1 MRKTKENIEKMKRE
15 SLEAVHTHAHTSSF
29 SEIIKYFRKRKK
41 SIINEGSKEQLP
53 LNKREQAAI
62 TLLALVVTIVVLI
75 LLAGVSINLVIGNN
89 GIMQKALKA
98 KKDMEQAAKEEQE
111 GLSALEERLNSLNT
125 ANAPVLLTGMT
136 PIKFTMPTDTKMG
149 ETVET
154 TTDDEAW
161 YSYGITSETKKWAN
175 AKTQDGSMWVWIP
188 RFAYRV
194 DNDKKII
201 DVVFLQSNSDEYYD
215 ENGTLQT
222 AKRQKSVDETI
233 DTTTG
238 YTVHPAFTDES
249 SIKFANGG
257 WDKELTGI
265 WVAKFDAGYASG
277 NNTATVKASSVSY
290 SPSKVWTYR
299 TERGTE
305 DDNSED
311 ARNWLDGIYG
321 ATTTSIK
328 YPTFQGVT
336 YAMNYI
342 NHNDSFNIAKVLNES
357 ENIYGLSTS
366 DSDSHLMKNSEWGA
380 CSYLS
385 MSKYGLYNVD
395 IKINSVN
402 LNSGNRKRTET
413 AGKSGVDSVYAVT
426 GCSGGNS
433 NTTIDTLKAVTANK
447 ADSKGGAYV
456 WNQKNGQASSTTGT
470 IYGVYDMSGTVWE
483 RTAAYVANGNGSL
496 RGNGASIAYN
506 GNTLKTES
514 TKYTTVYPFNEKDS
528 EGNAITNIDAAS
540 QQNFVANSKIYGD
553 AVRETN
559 SGKAGTSESGW
570 NYSSWTSDYSYF
582 PAFYYPFFC
591 RGGYLWD
598 GSHAGVCAFSR
609 SLGNSNFTYG
619 FRAVLVNK

>member
-1 MRKTKENIEKMKRE
+1 MVREKKR
-15 SLEAVHTHAHTSSF
+15 
-29 SEIIKYFRKRKK
+29 IKIKK
-41 SIINEGSKEQLP
+41 NDG
-53 LNKREQAAI
+53 I
-62 TLLALVVTIVVLI
+62 TLVALVVTIVVLI

-89 GIMQKALKA
+89 GIMQKAKEA
-98 KKDMEQAAKEEQE
+98 KESMEQAAKEEQE
-111 GLSALEERLNSLNT
+111 GLSALEEKLNNLNK

-136 PIKFTMPTDTKMG
+136 PIKFTMPTEDQMG
-149 ETVET
+149 ETIET
-154 TTDDEAW
+154 TADDAGW

-175 AKTQDGSMWVWIP
+175 AKTQEGSMWVWIP

-194 DNDKKII
+194 DNDKKVI
-201 DVVFLQSNSDEYYD
+201 DVVFLQGTTDNYFD
-215 ENGTLQT
+215 ENGELQT
-222 AKRQKSVDETI
+222 AKRQKSIDETI

-249 SIKFANGG
+249 NIKFANGG

-265 WVAKFDAGYASG
+265 WVAKFAAGYASG
-277 NNTATVKASSVSY
+277 NNTAEVKSSSVNY
-290 SPSKVWTYR
+290 TETQVWTYR
-299 TERGTE
+299 TERGTDTE
-305 DDNSED
+305 DNED

-357 ENIYGLSTS
+357 GNIYGLSIS

-385 MSKYGLYNVD
+385 LSKYGLYNVD

-426 GCSGGNS
+426 GCAGGNS

-483 RTAAYVANGNGSL
+483 RTAAYVANENVNL
-496 RGNGASIAYN
+496 RGQGASIAYN
-506 GNTLKTES
+506 ENTLKTES

-528 EGNAITNIDAAS
+528 EGKALTDIDTAS
-540 QQNFVANSKIYGD
+540 RQNFVANSKIYGD

-559 SGKAGTSESGW
+559 SGKAGTSASNW
-570 NYSSWTSDYSYF
+570 YYSSWTSDYSYF
-582 PAFYYPFFC
+582 PALYYPFFD
-591 RGGYLWD
+591 RSGVFWD
-598 GSHAGVCAFSR
+598 GSHAGMCAFYRVGGYSHF
-609 SLGNSNFTYG
+609 NCG

>member
-1 MRKTKENIEKMKRE
+1 MKALR
-15 SLEAVHTHAHTSSF
+15 LYTHTHTSSF

-41 SIINEGSKEQLP
+41 SIIDEGSKEQLP
-53 LNKREQAAI
+53 LNKRGQAAI
-62 TLLALVVTIVVLI
+62 TLVALVVTIVVLI

-98 KKDMEQAAKEEQE
+98 KESMEQAAKEEQE

-136 PIKFTMPTDTKMG
+136 PIKFSMPTDTKMG

-194 DNDKKII
+194 DKDKQVI
-201 DVVFLQSNSDEYYD
+201 DVVFLQGNSDEYYD
-215 ENGTLQT
+215 ENGNLQT
-222 AKRQKSVDETI
+222 AKRQKGANETI

-249 SIKFANGG
+249 NIKFANGG

-277 NNTATVKASSVSY
+277 NNTATVKASTVSY
-290 SPSKVWTYR
+290 SPSKVWINKI
-299 TERGTE
+299 ERGTE
-305 DDNSED
+305 TDGSED

-321 ATTTSIK
+321 STKTSIK

-342 NHNDSFNIAKVLNES
+342 NHNDSFNIVKVLNES
-357 ENIYGLSTS
+357 GNIYGLSTS

-385 MSKYGLYNVD
+385 LSKYGLYNVD

-426 GCSGGNS
+426 GCAGGNS

-470 IYGVYDMSGTVWE
+470 IYGVYDMSGTVCE
-483 RTAAYVANGNGSL
+483 RAAAYVANGNESL
-496 RGNGASIAYN
+496 KYNGTSITYYD
-506 GNTLKTES
+506 GNTLKEES
-514 TKYTTVYPFNEKDS
+514 TKYTTVYPFNENDS
-528 EGNAITNIDAAS
+528 EGNKVTDLDTAS
-540 QQNFVANSKIYGD
+540 RQNFVANSKIYGD

-559 SGKAGTSESGW
+559 SGKAGTSEDGW
-570 NYSSWTSDYSYF
+570 NYSSWTSDYSFF
-582 PAFYYPFFC
+582 PALGFPFFSS
-591 RGGYLWD
+591 GGDLWN
-598 GSHAGVCAFSR
+598 GSRAGVCAFGR
-609 SLGNSNFTYG
+609 NNGNSGFNYG

>member
-1 MRKTKENIEKMKRE
+1 MKNLKGQKSVSIANAYTQTQKSFTKDEFVKKEK
-15 SLEAVHTHAHTSSF
+15 
-29 SEIIKYFRKRKK
+29 
-41 SIINEGSKEQLP
+41 G
-53 LNKREQAAI
+53 I
-62 TLLALVVTIVVLI
+62 TLVALVVTIVVLI
-75 LLAGVSINLVIGNN
+75 ILAGVSINLVIGNN
-89 GIMQKALKA
+89 GIMQKAKEA
-98 KKDMEQAAKEEQE
+98 KESMAQASKEEQE

-136 PIKFTMPTDTKMG
+136 PIKFTTPTDTKMG

-154 TTDDEAW
+154 TADDADW
-161 YSYGITSETKKWAN
+161 YSYGVKAEEKKWAN

-194 DNDKKII
+194 DNDKKVI

-215 ENGTLQT
+215 ENGNLQT
-222 AKRQKSVDETI
+222 AKRQKSANETI

-277 NNTATVKASSVSY
+277 NNTATAKASSVSY
-290 SPSKVWTYR
+290 SPSKVWINKI
-299 TERGTE
+299 ERGTE
-305 DDNSED
+305 TDGSED

-357 ENIYGLSTS
+357 GNIYGLSTS

-385 MSKYGLYNVD
+385 LSKYGLYNVD

-426 GCSGGNS
+426 GCAGGNS

-483 RTAAYVANGNGSL
+483 RTAAYVANENVNL
-496 RGNGASIAYN
+496 RGQGSSIAYN

-528 EGNAITNIDAAS
+528 EGNAITDIDTAS
-540 QQNFVANSKIYGD
+540 RQNFVANSKIYGD

-559 SGKAGTSESGW
+559 SGKAGTSEDGW
-570 NYSSWTSDYSYF
+570 NYSSWTSDYSCF
-582 PAFYYPFFC
+582 PALYTPFFI

-598 GSHAGVCAFSR
+598 GSLAGVCAFNRTNGVSGY
-609 SLGNSNFTYG
+609 GNG
-619 FRAVLVNK
+619 FRAVLVSL

>member
-1 MRKTKENIEKMKRE
+1 MRE
-15 SLEAVHTHAHTSSF
+15 S
-29 SEIIKYFRKRKK
+29 KRKNMVNSYYRK
-41 SIINEGSKEQLP
+41 DLLNNKLIKEE
-53 LNKREQAAI
+53 NGI
-62 TLLALVVTIVVLI
+62 TLVALIVTVVIIVI
-75 LLAGVSINLVIGNN
+75 LAGVSVKLLTGNN
-89 GIMQKALKA
+89 GLIGIARN
-98 KKDMEQAAKEEQE
+98 KKEDIDLTINAQEEEIRRLEGGEGKEN
-111 GLSALEERLNSLNT
+111 RPNS
-125 ANAPVLLTGMT
+125 PVLLTGMT
-136 PIKFTMPTDTKMG
+136 PIKFTMPTDEKMG
-149 ETVET
+149 KIVET
-154 TTDDEAW
+154 TAGDSDW
-161 YSYGITSETKKWAN
+161 YEYGTTYETRRWAN
-175 AKTQDGSMWVWIP
+175 AKTEDGSMWVWIP

-194 DNDKKII
+194 NKESETF
-201 DVVFLQSNSDEYYD
+201 DVVFLIGTTDKYYD
-215 ENGTLQT
+215 ENGNIKT
-222 AKRQKSVDETI
+222 AKRQTSENQVI
-233 DTTTG
+233 DTTVG
-238 YTVHPAFTDES
+238 YTVHPAFTNES
-249 SIKFANGG
+249 KINYANGG

-290 SPSKVWTYR
+290 SPSKVWINK

-305 DDNSED
+305 TDGSED

-357 ENIYGLSTS
+357 GNIYGLSTS

-385 MSKYGLYNVD
+385 LSKYGLYNVD

-426 GCSGGNS
+426 GCAGGNS

-447 ADSKGGAYV
+447 ADNKDGAYV

-483 RTAAYVANGNGSL
+483 RTAAYVANGTWNL
-496 RGNGASIAYN
+496 RGQGASIAYN

-528 EGNAITNIDAAS
+528 EGNEITNIDTAS

-553 AVRETN
+553 AIRETN
-559 SGKAGTSESGW
+559 NGKAGTTEDGW

-582 PAFYYPFFC
+582 PALSVPFFK
-591 RGGYLWD
+591 RGGGLWD

-609 SLGNSNFTYG
+609 SSGDSYYDVG
-619 FRAVLVNK
+619 FRAVLINK

>member
-1 MRKTKENIEKMKRE
+1 MKKTKDNIEKMKCE
-15 SLEAVHTHAHTSSF
+15 SLTAVKTGSF
-29 SEIIKYFRKRKK
+29 NEQIKSKK
-41 SIINEGSKEQLP
+41 
-53 LNKREQAAI
+53 AI
-62 TLLALVVTIVVLI
+62 TLVALVVTIVVLI

-89 GIMQKALKA
+89 GIMQKAKEA
-98 KKDMEQAAKEEQE
+98 KESMEQAAKEEQE

-154 TTDDEAW
+154 TADDTDW
-161 YSYGITSETKKWAN
+161 YSYGVKTEEKKWAN

-215 ENGTLQT
+215 ENGNLQT
-222 AKRQKSVDETI
+222 AKRQKSIDETI

-249 SIKFANGG
+249 NIKFANGG

-277 NNTATVKASSVSY
+277 NNTAEVKASSVSY
-290 SPSKVWTYR
+290 SPSKVWINKI
-299 TERGTE
+299 ERGTE
-305 DDNSED
+305 TDGSED

-321 ATTTSIK
+321 ETTTSIK

-342 NHNDSFNIAKVLNES
+342 NHNDSFNIAKVLNENG
-357 ENIYGLSTS
+357 NIYGLSTS

-385 MSKYGLYNVD
+385 LSKYGLYNVD

-413 AGKSGVDSVYAVT
+413 AGKSGVDSVYAVA

-456 WNQKNGQASSTTGT
+456 WSQKNGQTSSTTGT

-483 RTAAYVANGNGSL
+483 RTAAYIANGSVTLKNNGE
-496 RGNGASIAYN
+496 SIAYN

-528 EGNAITNIDAAS
+528 EGNKVTDLDIAS
-540 QQNFVANSKIYGD
+540 RQNFVANSKIYGD

-559 SGKAGTSESGW
+559 SGKAGTSEDGW

-582 PAFYYPFFC
+582 PALYDPFFY
-591 RGGYLWD
+591 RGGYSCA
-598 GSHAGVCAFSR
+598 GSPAGVCAFYR
-609 SLGNSNFTYG
+609 HNGNSFYYDG

>member
-1 MRKTKENIEKMKRE
+1 MKALR
-15 SLEAVHTHAHTSSF
+15 LYTHTHTSSF
-29 SEIIKYFRKRKK
+29 SETIKYFRKRKK
-41 SIINEGSKEQLP
+41 SIINESSKEQLP
-53 LNKREQAAI
+53 LNKRGQAAI
-62 TLLALVVTIVVLI
+62 TLVALVVTIVVLI

-89 GIMQKALKA
+89 GIMQKAVKA
-98 KKDMEQAAKEEQE
+98 KRDMEQAAKEEQE

-194 DNDKKII
+194 DEEKQVI
-201 DVVFLQSNSDEYYD
+201 DVVFLQGTTDNYFD
-215 ENGTLQT
+215 ENGELQT

-277 NNTATVKASSVSY
+277 NNTAEVKASTVSY
-290 SPSKVWTYR
+290 SPSKVWINKI
-299 TERGTE
+299 ERGTE
-305 DDNSED
+305 TDGSED
-311 ARNWLDGIYG
+311 ARNWLDGIYKS
-321 ATTTSIK
+321 TKTSIK

-357 ENIYGLSTS
+357 GNIYGLSTS

-385 MSKYGLYNVD
+385 LSKYGLYDTD

-426 GCSGGNS
+426 GCAGGNS

-470 IYGVYDMSGTVWE
+470 IYGVYDMSGTVCE
-483 RTAAYVANGNGSL
+483 RAAAYVANGNESL
-496 RGNGASIAYN
+496 KYNGTSITYYN
-506 GNTLKTES
+506 GNTLKEES
-514 TKYTTVYPFNEKDS
+514 TKYTTVYPFNENDS
-528 EGNAITNIDAAS
+528 EGNKVTDLDTAS
-540 QQNFVANSKIYGD
+540 RQNFVANSKIYGD

-559 SGKAGTSESGW
+559 SGKAGTSEDGW
-570 NYSSWTSDYSYF
+570 NYSSWTSDYSFF
-582 PAFYYPFFC
+582 PALGFPFFSS
-591 RGGYLWD
+591 GGDLWN
-598 GSHAGVCAFSR
+598 GSRAGVCAFGR
-609 SLGNSNFTYG
+609 NNGNSGFNYG

>member
-1 MRKTKENIEKMKRE
+1 MRKTRENIEKNETWKCCGCKII
-15 SLEAVHTHAHTSSF
+15 SF
-29 SEIIKYFRKRKK
+29 
-41 SIINEGSKEQLP
+41 KEQI
-53 LNKREQAAI
+53 KSKSAI
-62 TLLALVVTIVVLI
+62 TLVALVVTIVVLI
-75 LLAGVSINLVIGNN
+75 LLAGVSINLVMRNN
-89 GIMQKALKA
+89 GIMQKAKEA
-98 KKDMEQAAKEEQE
+98 KESMKQAAKEEQE
-111 GLSALEERLNSLNT
+111 GLSALEKKLDSLNT

-136 PIKFTMPTDTKMG
+136 PIKFTTPTEDKMG

-154 TTDDEAW
+154 TADDADW
-161 YSYGITSETKKWAN
+161 YSYGVKAEEKKWAN

-194 DNDKKII
+194 DNDKKVI
-201 DVVFLQSNSDEYYD
+201 DVVFLKETTDNYFD
-215 ENGTLQT
+215 ENGELQT
-222 AKRQKSVDETI
+222 AKRQKSANETI

-265 WVAKFDAGYASG
+265 WVAKFAAGYASG
-277 NNTATVKASSVSY
+277 NNTATVKASSVNY
-290 SPSKVWTYR
+290 TETQVWTCK
-299 TERGTE
+299 TERGTTS
-305 DDNSED
+305 DNNEA

-342 NHNDSFNIAKVLNES
+342 KHNDSFNIAKVLNENG
-357 ENIYGLSTS
+357 NIYGLSTS

-385 MSKYGLYNVD
+385 LSKYGLYDAD

-402 LNSGNRKRTET
+402 LNSGSRKRTET

-426 GCSGGNS
+426 GCSGGNRDTRI
-433 NTTIDTLKAVTANK
+433 NTLNAVTANK
-447 ADSKGGAYV
+447 ADNKDGAYV

-483 RTAAYVANGNGSL
+483 RTAAYVANENVNL
-496 RGNGASIAYN
+496 RGQGASIAYN
-506 GNTLKTES
+506 ENTLKTES

-528 EGNAITNIDAAS
+528 KGNKITNIDTAS

-559 SGKAGTSESGW
+559 SGKAGTPGNGW
-570 NYSSWTSDYSYF
+570 NYSSWMSDSSYF
-582 PAFYYPFFC
+582 PALGAPFFSY
-591 RGGYLWD
+591 GGYFWV
-598 GSHAGVCAFSR
+598 GSNTGICAFNRDVGGSGCY
-609 SLGNSNFTYG
+609 LG
-619 FRAVLVNK
+619 FRAVLVSL